1 MMYGGACILEDDPA
15 VVHYHV
21 EPGHLEEEHH
31 HQAHQE
37 RFQNLKIFF
46 LNINKNLRMFK
57 NDIFT
62 LQICYM

>member
-1 MMYGGACILEDDPA
+1 MMYGGACILEDDPT

-37 RFQNLKIFF
+37 WFQNLKIFF
-46 LNINKNLRMFK
+46 
-57 NDIFT
+57 
-62 LQICYM
+62 